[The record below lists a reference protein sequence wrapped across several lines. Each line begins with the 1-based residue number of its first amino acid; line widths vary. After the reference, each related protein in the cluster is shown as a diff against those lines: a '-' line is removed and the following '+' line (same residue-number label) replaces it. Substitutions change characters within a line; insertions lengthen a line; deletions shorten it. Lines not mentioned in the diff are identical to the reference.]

1 MASDLKALAQENEIP
16 EDLLKRAHSLDN
28 SELKSNIATSLLR
41 AIKNKSVAADI
52 YHELAQLLLS
62 LGRLEEAKNLSKQM
76 VILWPSS
83 EWSHFYLATAL
94 EKLKRYEE
102 SEKSFKEALFLKSD
116 MAVAIEHLYTLYRL
130 QGNLG
135 KVDSLLDRARE
146 DLRNV
151 DQTDTL
157 SNLALPVIASSAIQI
172 QERRARFI
180 AEIEKM
186 LLKKNILNKFILTF
200 DLAYQN
206 MPNKAVMMSISQLI
220 RKQIPEVNFTIEKK
234 FQSKQKVV
242 GKIKIG
248 FISDFLTDQHTIGK
262 LYGGLLKN
270 LDREFFEV
278 VLFKTPGMDKNAST
292 SWIKSHSD
300 KQIELPSTLI
310 GQQRVIA
317 DEGLDVLYFPDIGMS
332 PSTYL
337 LAFSR
342 FAPVQLV
349 SWGHPDTTGVDTLDY
364 FISSKLIEREDAQD
378 DYSESLVLFSRLP
391 CYYYS
396 RIIPKKIYSRQVFGL
411 PEKARLYG
419 CPQSLFKFHPDFD
432 KILAQIA
439 EGDPEGYIVAIEGA
453 HNSWTELLKERW
465 AMNFPI
471 LNQRVIFLKR
481 QTPDRFMMLLSHFDV
496 LLDPIHFGSGNTFYE
511 SMVYGT
517 PNVTWPGRFMRG
529 RIVAGAYHQMGI
541 ENPPIA
547 ASLEDYA
554 SLALSLAKDTDR
566 LKIMKRQL
574 SKAARKYLFTDKLYI
589 REFEDFIKSALNERI
604 TFYSSR
610 SNNGVKLGV
619 STDKGFTN

>member
-1 MASDLKALAQENEIP
+1 MASDLKALVQENESP
-16 EDLLKRAHSLDN
+16 EDLLKRAQSLVN
-28 SELKSNIATSLLR
+28 PELKSDIATSLLR
-41 AIKNKSVAADI
+41 AIKNKSVDADI
-52 YHELAQLLLS
+52 YHELAKLLLS
-62 LGRLEEAKNLSKQM
+62 LERLEEAKNLGKQM
-76 VILWPSS
+76 VVLWPLS
-83 EWSHFYLATAL
+83 EWSHFYLAFAL
-94 EKLKRYEE
+94 WKLKQYEE
-102 SEKSFKEALFLKSD
+102 SEKSFKEALLIKPD
-116 MAVAIEHLYTLYRL
+116 MAIAIENLYVMYKK
-130 QGNLG
+130 LG
-135 KVDSLLDRARE
+135 YLEKIDSLLEQAKE

-151 DQTDTL
+151 DQTETL
-157 SNLALPVIASSAIQI
+157 RNLTLPLIASSTIQI
-172 QERRARFI
+172 EERRARFI

-186 LLKKNILNKFILTF
+186 RLKKNILYKHIDTISLG
-200 DLAYQN
+200 YQN
-206 MPNKAVMMSISQLI
+206 MSNKTVLMSVSQLI
-220 RKQIPEVNFTIEKK
+220 REQVPEVNFSVERT
-234 FQSKQKVV
+234 FQSNQKIGV
-242 GKIKIG
+242 KIKIG
-248 FISDFLTDQHTIGK
+248 FISDYFYDNHSIGK
-262 LYGGLLKN
+262 LYGGLLKK

-278 VLFKTPGMDKNAST
+278 IIFQGPDMEKGAST
-292 SWIKSHSD
+292 SWVKGHSD
-300 KQIELPSTLI
+300 KQIALPRTLKS
-310 GQQRVIA
+310 QQRVIA
-317 DEGLDVLYFPDIGMS
+317 DENLQVLYFLDRDYY
-332 PSTYL
+332 STYL
-337 LAFSR
+337 LSFSR
-342 FAPVQLV
+342 LAPVQLT
-349 SWGHPDTTGVDTLDY
+349 SWGRPDTSGVDTLDY

-396 RIIPKKIYSRQVFGL
+396 RTIPKKIYSRQVFGL

-419 CPQSLFKFHPDFD
+419 CPQALFKFHPDFD

-439 EGDPEGYIVAIEGA
+439 EGDPEGYIVVIEGT

-471 LNQRVIFLKR
+471 LNERVIFLKR
-481 QTPDRFMMLLSHFDV
+481 QTQEQYMMLLSHFDV

-566 LKIMKRQL
+566 LKIMKRQF

-610 SNNGVKLGV
+610 SNDGIKLGV
-619 STDKGFTN
+619 STNKGFTN

>member
-1 MASDLKALAQENEIP
+1 MSDLPPLAKESQNLEG
-16 EDLLKRAHSLDN
+16 LLKRAQSLDN
-28 SELKSNIATSLLR
+28 RELKSDIVTSLLR

-62 LGRLEEAKNLSKQM
+62 LGRLGEAKNLGKQM
-76 VILWPSS
+76 VFLWPLS
-83 EWSHFYLATAL
+83 EWSHFYLAVAL
-94 EKLKRYEE
+94 MNLKQYEE

-116 MAVAIEHLYTLYRL
+116 MVVAIEKLYTLYRL
-130 QGNLG
+130 QGDLG
-135 KVDSLLDRARE
+135 KVDSLLERARE

-186 LLKKNILNKFILTF
+186 LLKKNILNKFIQTF
-200 DLAYQN
+200 ELAYQN

-220 RKQIPEVNFTIEKK
+220 REQVPEVNFTIENTFKN
-234 FQSKQKVV
+234 KQKAG

-248 FISDFLTDQHTIGK
+248 FISDFLHDQHTIGK

-278 VLFKTPGMDKNAST
+278 VLFQGPGIDKNAST

-300 KQIELPSTLI
+300 KQIALTGTLI
-310 GQQRVIA
+310 EQQRAIA

-332 PSTYL
+332 ASTYYL
-337 LAFSR
+337 SFSR

-378 DYSESLVLFSRLP
+378 DYSESLVRLSRLP

-396 RIIPKKIYSRQVFGL
+396 RIIPKKIYSRQVLGL

-419 CPQSLFKFHPDFD
+419 CPQSLFKFHPEFD

-439 EGDPEGYIVAIEGA
+439 EGDPEGYIVVIEGI
-453 HNSWTELLKERW
+453 HNSWTEFLKERW

-471 LNQRVIFLKR
+471 LNERVIFLKR
-481 QTPDRFMMLLSHFDV
+481 QTGDRFMMLLSHFDV
-496 LLDPIHFGSGNTFYE
+496 LLEPIHFGSGNTFYE
-511 SMVYGT
+511 PMVYGT
-517 PNVTWPGRFMRG
+517 PVVTWPGRFMRG

-547 ASLEDYA
+547 VSLEDYA
-554 SLALSLAKDTDR
+554 SLAISLAKDPDR

-574 SKAARKYLFTDKLYI
+574 SKAARKHLFTDKLYI
-589 REFEDFIKSALNERI
+589 REFEDFIKAALNERL

-610 SNNGVKLGV
+610 CNDEVKLGA
-619 STDKGFTN
+619 STDEGFAS